1 MRIRVGLKFLSDY
14 TAKSD
19 YRIKA
24 LLITFPVNITQDIWS
39 AASPAY
45 EVKNINKTF
54 PAASGDQWV
63 DLSPGRQLSVP
74 FREILRAMRCVV
86 RSR

>member
-1 MRIRVGLKFLSDY
+1 MRIRVGLKFLTDY

-24 LLITFPVNITQDIWS
+24 LLVTFPVNITQDIWS

-45 EVKNINKTF
+45 EV
-54 PAASGDQWV
+54 PAHWKIYIEPRKVCLA
-63 DLSPGRQLSVP
+63 QLLTSNHVYSRYSVLNEI
-74 FREILRAMRCVV
+74 FR
-86 RSR
+86 